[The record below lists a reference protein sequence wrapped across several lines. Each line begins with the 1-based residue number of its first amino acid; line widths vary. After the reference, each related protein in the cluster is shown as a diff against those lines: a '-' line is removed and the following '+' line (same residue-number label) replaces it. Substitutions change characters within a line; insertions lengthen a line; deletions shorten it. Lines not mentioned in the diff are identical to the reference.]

1 VIDILFCESNSIHQN
16 FHFKPLS
23 RILLF
28 EKRAFDKMASQVDA
42 QDAQGNTLLHCA
54 VANNDLQAVLSLLQ
68 KNARLHICNKEGKS
82 PMTES
87 ASLAVAARYLLNEG
101 GLEWGGN
108 QEKVALQRVRIHT
121 TLVRHEAYHGQCR
134 RACIL
139 VYFCLRR
146 HLYKDVARHI
156 VKILW
161 ETRGTAGTHWWHIDM
176 SFK

>member
-1 VIDILFCESNSIHQN
+1 MSF
-16 FHFKPLS
+16 
-23 RILLF
+23 R
-28 EKRAFDKMASQVDA
+28 VDA
-42 QDAQGNTLLHCA
+42 QDAQGDTLLHRA

-82 PMTES
+82 PMRES
-87 ASLAVAARYLLNEG
+87 ASSAAAARYLLSEG
-101 GLEWGGN
+101 RLVWGGN
-108 QEKVALQRVRIHT
+108 PEKAALQRVRIHT
-121 TLVRHEAYHGQCR
+121 TLVRHEAYHAQCR

-156 VKILW
+156 VKMLW
-161 ETRGTAGTHWWHIDM
+161 ETRGTAGTHWWHVDM